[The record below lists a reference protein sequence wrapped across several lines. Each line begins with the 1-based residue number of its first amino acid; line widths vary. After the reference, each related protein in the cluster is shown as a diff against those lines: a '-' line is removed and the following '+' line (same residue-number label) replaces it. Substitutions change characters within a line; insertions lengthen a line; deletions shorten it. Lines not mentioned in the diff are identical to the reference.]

1 MFVKFISSMPILA
14 ESTDSLLKRADIV
27 FNVVVP
33 IAIII
38 MLVGAIFGKKD
49 K

>member
-1 MFVKFISSMPILA
+1 MFVNILTISPILT
-14 ESTDSLLKRADIV
+14 ESTDSLLNRADIM

-33 IAIII
+33 ITLVI
-38 MLVGAIFGKKD
+38 MVLGAIFGKKD